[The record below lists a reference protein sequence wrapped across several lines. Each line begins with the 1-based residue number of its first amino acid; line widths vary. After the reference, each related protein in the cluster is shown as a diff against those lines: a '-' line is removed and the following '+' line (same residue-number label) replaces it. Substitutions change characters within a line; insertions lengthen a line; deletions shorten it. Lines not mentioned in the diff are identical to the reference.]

1 MERLDIPDYTWSE
14 KAKESN
20 AQLEK
25 YSLSNNWERYI
36 LNSQTGKIRTYL
48 YFGNEKVFYGAMFFS
63 VKEQAAKWSVTYG
76 PWSNNGAGIVHGG
89 LIATHHDAIT
99 GILAENCFGS
109 CLTASLNV
117 NYKSPM
123 PVGSTFLF
131 ECKVVKVEGRK
142 IFLESKINNFET
154 NKLVGDASA
163 LYVLVDK
170 ESSL

>member
-20 AQLEK
+20 LLLEK
-25 YSLSNNWERYI
+25 YAQSNNWERFI
-36 LNSQTGKIRTYL
+36 FKKQTGEIKTYFN
-48 YFGNEKVFYGAMFFS
+48 FGNEKIFYGSMYFS
-63 VKEQAAKWSVTYG
+63 VKEQAAKWSATYG
-76 PWSNNGAGIVHGG
+76 PWSNNGSGIVHGG
-89 LIATHHDAIT
+89 LIATHHDEIT
-99 GILAENCFGS
+99 GILAERCFGP
-109 CLTASLNV
+109 CLTASLNI

-142 IFLESKINNFET
+142 IFLENKIISFES
-154 NKLVGDASA
+154 NKVVGDASA